1 MYEKHDTLLDKVF
14 VTFVY
19 LAMLFVLVIMIYPFW
34 DQLVMSVSMRVA
46 ALRGGFRLWTWPLN
60 FESYRSVLK
69 SRHLVEAFL
78 NTVYRVVLGTVWTLL
93 VTALASYPLSQDHF
107 PFKGFFTAIILFT
120 MLFGGGLIPNYL
132 LRRDLGLLDKRIV
145 LILPGIGAYNIIIMR
160 NFFRSIP
167 VEIQESAR
175 LDGASDFGIWSKI
188 VMPLSK
194 PVIATIALWTAVG
207 HWNAY
212 FDSLIYITDRS
223 KEVLQVVLRRVLL
236 EDELLS
242 MGMEPGP
249 ELGNVMQ
256 KKPTNEMVKAALLMV
271 TTIPIV
277 LIYPFLQRY
286 FIKGI
291 MLGAVKG

>member
-1 MYEKHDTLLDKVF
+1 MFEKYDTFLDKVF
-14 VTFVY
+14 VLFVY
-19 LAMLFVLVIMIYPFW
+19 IAMFFVLVIMIYPFW

-60 FESYRSVLK
+60 FESYKAVFQS
-69 SRHLVEAFL
+69 SHLFEAFL
-78 NTVYRVVLGTVWTLL
+78 NTLHRVVLGTVFTLL
-93 VTALASYPLSQDHF
+93 VTSLISYPLSQDHF
-107 PFKGFFTAIILFT
+107 PFKRFFTGLILFT
-120 MLFGGGLIPNYL
+120 MLFSGGLIPSYL
-132 LRRDLGLLDKRIV
+132 LRRDLGLLDKRLV

-175 LDGASDFGIWSKI
+175 LDGASDFGIWSRI
-188 VMPLSK
+188 IMPLSK
-194 PVIATIALWTAVG
+194 PVLATIALWTAVG

-236 EDELLS
+236 EDELVS
-242 MGMEPGP
+242 MGMQPGP
-249 ELGNVMQ
+249 ELGLIMQ

-271 TTIPIV
+271 TTLPIV
-277 LIYPFLQRY
+277 MIYPFLQRY

-291 MLGAVKG
+291 LLGAVKG